1 MKKIVAQKL
10 ALIIGSAMIIILI
23 LNLLIQRQ
31 DAVRHL
37 QDNGAIVIH
46 QIDNV
51 LKRNE
56 QEILKKNEVRYLLSQ
71 MPVYS
76 EMAYYV
82 VDKEKNTVIGA
93 TNNRLVGDDIHG
105 LTGTWS
111 LGEVIKSSTG
121 SEADYFYFEETKD
134 YYIGVSQP
142 ESTVFEDVKNNMGQ
156 LFVYLFIAAYIMV
169 FMSMWIVDRYVI
181 RGVDKIVEGV
191 KEITGGKLDT
201 RIEVDNTPEFQI
213 LSDNINYMTES
224 LLSQTMK
231 ISKILDAVDMLLAV
245 YEYGSEGNKVFASGK
260 IGPVLMLSEEETQ
273 ILLNDKKLFEEKID
287 SIKQYPIEGFKK
299 VYQLSVET
307 ECYLQ
312 IETFQNQQTEF
323 GVILD
328 VTEEILDKHRLQKE
342 RDYDLLTGLL
352 TRRAFY
358 QKMEELYQ
366 RPNVMKNAVMLMCD
380 LDGLKQFN
388 DTYGHANGDKAI
400 KKAAEIL
407 TCLSDKDCCVS
418 RLSGDE
424 FALFL
429 YGADNDAVLEEKI
442 KEIYECMIKAQI
454 EVYSKPINV
463 RLSGGYVFY
472 SKCPENYNQLL
483 KKADQALYESK
494 ENGRARFTEYKNC
507 R

>member
-1 MKKIVAQKL
+1 MKKIVAKKL

-23 LNLLIQRQ
+23 LNLVIQRQ

-37 QDNGAIVIH
+37 RDNGAIVIH

-93 TNNRLVGDDIHG
+93 TDNRLVGDTIQE

-111 LGEVIKSSTG
+111 LDEVIKTG
-121 SEADYFYFEETKD
+121 TGPEAEYFYFEETKD

-142 ESTVFEDVKNNMGQ
+142 EITVFENVKNNMGQ
-156 LFVYLFIAAYIMV
+156 LFVYLFIAAYIMI

-181 RGVDKIVEGV
+181 RGVDKTVEGV

-201 RIEVDNTPEFQI
+201 RIEVEHTPEFKT
-213 LSDNINYMTES
+213 LSDNINRMTES
-224 LLSQTMK
+224 LLSQNMK

-260 IGPVLMLSEEETQ
+260 IGPVLMISEEETQ
-273 ILLNDKKLFEEKID
+273 FLLNDKKLFEEKID
-287 SIKQYPIEGFKK
+287 FIKQYPIEGFKK
-299 VYQLSVET
+299 VYRLPVET

-323 GVILD
+323 GVIFD
-328 VTEEILDKHRLQKE
+328 VTEEIVDKQRLQKE

-366 RPNVMKNAVMLMCD
+366 RPNIMKNAVMLMCD

-407 TCLSDKDCCVS
+407 TCISDKDCYTS

-424 FALFL
+424 FAVFL
-429 YGADNDAVLEEKI
+429 YGADDDAVLETKI
-442 KEIYECMIKAQI
+442 QEIYEYMTKAQI
-454 EVYSKPINV
+454 EVYGKLINV

-472 SKCPENYNQLL
+472 SKCQESYNQLL

-507 R
+507 